1 MLRLLESFSFVISL
15 AIVAGV
21 LIGGFPA
28 YGNEIAT
35 LALII
40 AMTLS
45 ISNIPFKVEAKEIK
59 HVFVAFLLNYG
70 LLSAFIISLGY
81 LMHDYFEG
89 FIVMAAAPPAI
100 AIVPLSSVLKGDRRH
115 SLFSVIFLYIAA
127 IFMMPLII
135 YFFLAKEVNSILLV
149 KNVVLLILLPMLLSR
164 IIYGKI
170 EERRS
175 RIITN
180 FCFFFLVFSVIGKNR
195 QFIFEEVSLLLFLS
209 IAMAARTIGIGLIVK
224 SIASKMG
231 IEKSKIVNYTL
242 FSSFKNEGLVMIIA
256 SSLFSYETALPA
268 VIALIFEMIWICCME
283 SKII

>member
-1 MLRLLESFSFVISL
+1 MPRFLESFSFVISL
-15 AIVAGV
+15 AIIAGI

-35 LALII
+35 LSLII

-45 ISNIPFKVEAKEIK
+45 ISNIPFRVKVEEIK
-59 HVFVAFLLNYG
+59 DVFVAFLLNYG
-70 LLSAFIISLGY
+70 LLSIFIIFLGY
-81 LMHDYFEG
+81 LIHDYFEG

-100 AIVPLSSVLKGDRRH
+100 AIVPLSSILKGDERH
-115 SLFSVIFLYIAA
+115 SLFSIIFLYTAA
-127 IFMMPLII
+127 IFIMPLMI
-135 YFFLAKEVNSILLV
+135 YLFLAKEVNSILLV
-149 KNVVLLILLPMLLSR
+149 KNVILLILLPMLISR
-164 IIYGKI
+164 LLYRKI
-170 EERRS
+170 DERKG

-180 FCFFFLVFSVIGKNR
+180 ICFFLLVFSVIGKNK
-195 QFIFEEVSLLLFLS
+195 QFIFEELSLLAILS
-209 IAMAARTIGIGLIVK
+209 VVMAARTIGIGFFVK
-224 SIASKMG
+224 SIASRAG
-231 IEKSKIVNYTL
+231 IERSKIINYTL